1 MIRKSSER
9 WGELGHVRMFESS
22 STFIV
27 SHCGMHNLYGV
38 LSFAYFMLR
47 ALASCW
53 NKENLDTLSKI
64 LLVGWYSEEVGSCVL
79 DPLQLQPC
87 IRI

>member
-9 WGELGHVRMFESS
+9 WEGVRTCMFESS
-22 STFIV
+22 STFII

-38 LSFAYFMLR
+38 LIKLCIPQLR

-64 LLVGWYSEEVGSCVL
+64 LSVGWYSEEVRSCVL

-87 IRI
+87 ILI